1 MKRKFSRILIDGL
14 GWGVVCFIAFESLGI
29 VFDWFRGISK
39 QADVVNL
46 LWQRYSGQ
54 LWFTGFKLAVF
65 VLACMLAK
73 LTTFY
78 SRPKVDDVTRSSE
91 RQSI

>member
-1 MKRKFSRILIDGL
+1 MKRRLQVSRILIDGL
-14 GWGVVCFIAFESLGI
+14 GWGVVCFVAYEFLGLL
-29 VFDWFRGISK
+29 FDRFRGISE
-39 QADVVNL
+39 QSDVVNL

-73 LTTFY
+73 LT
-78 SRPKVDDVTRSSE
+78 SVRRNSE
-91 RQSI
+91 RQLS